1 MASLVRFGVSLPAD
15 LIKAFDDSIER
26 KGYRARS
33 EAVRD
38 LMRRHLVEEQWE
50 SDAEVIGTVTIV
62 YDHGPRDLATVLTE
76 LQHQFCD
83 AVICTTHV
91 HVDEHNC
98 LEVVVLRG
106 TSQDVREIADRLIST
121 KGVKHGRLVSTTTG
135 AGLS

>member
-1 MASLVRFGVSLPAD
+1 MATLVRFGVSLHAD
-15 LIKAFDDSIER
+15 LIQAFDESIER

-38 LMRRHLVEEQWE
+38 LMRQYLIEERWE
-50 SDAEVIGTVTIV
+50 SDLEVIGTVTIV

-83 AVICTTHV
+83 AVVCTTHV

-98 LEVVVLRG
+98 LEVIVLRG
-106 TSQDVREIADRLIST
+106 SSRDVREIADRLIST

-135 AGLS
+135 ADLS

>member
-15 LIKAFDDSIER
+15 LIQAFDESIER

-38 LMRRHLVEEQWE
+38 LMRQYLIEERWE
-50 SDAEVIGTVTIV
+50 SDLEVIGTVTIV
-62 YDHGPRDLATVLTE
+62 YDHGPRDLAAVLTE
-76 LQHQFCD
+76 LQHQFRD
-83 AVICTTHV
+83 AVVCTTHV

-98 LEVVVLRG
+98 LEVIVLRG
-106 TSQDVREIADRLIST
+106 SSRDVREIADRLIST